1 MRRIGVATHNEIIS
15 GDVIVGGRIGNV
27 IDEPYRSYDYDPQM
41 FKKVSLGKKFNSFLM
56 NGEILRYDRYSGRL
70 RRTKDLP
77 LHIPFGSVV
86 FIYGIGE
93 DTYKPDSKK
102 QMQNKFDR
110 GHDDKQFKF
119 RLRCSLGRFELEG
132 DGELGLANYIINPI
146 SGGKE
151 ITSFPEGFITL
162 RNPKIVSVSKKLKY
176 MNATTLIATKYFD
189 IGEIRF
195 DISWMSPF
203 LHY

>member
-86 FIYGIGE
+86 FIYGIGGVVIPFLGIKLI
-93 DTYKPDSKK
+93 DMLINKG
-102 QMQNKFDR
+102 MKFDR
-110 GHDDKQFKF
+110 
-119 RLRCSLGRFELEG
+119 S
-132 DGELGLANYIINPI
+132 
-146 SGGKE
+146 
-151 ITSFPEGFITL
+151 
-162 RNPKIVSVSKKLKY
+162 
-176 MNATTLIATKYFD
+176 
-189 IGEIRF
+189 
-195 DISWMSPF
+195 
-203 LHY
+203 